1 MKHLELIYRNS
12 DSKLTTLRLTYA
24 QENLSET
31 VTKKAME
38 NIAALNM
45 FDNEGVNPYVEPVA
59 ARYVE
64 TNTDPIFDT
73 RSAN

>member
-24 QENLSET
+24 QENLTEAA
-31 VTKKAME
+31 TKKAMQD
-38 NIAALNM
+38 IAALKM
-45 FDNEGVNPYVEPVA
+45 FDNNGVNPYVEPVA

-73 RSAN
+73 RSAS

>member
-24 QENLSET
+24 QENLTEAT
-31 VTKKAME
+31 TKKAMHD
-38 NIAALNM
+38 IAALKM
-45 FDNEGVNPYVEPVA
+45 FDNNGVNPYVEPVS

-73 RSAN
+73 RSAS

>member
-24 QENLSET
+24 QENLTEAT
-31 VTKKAME
+31 TKKAMQE
-38 NIAALNM
+38 IATLKM
-45 FDNEGVNPYVEPVA
+45 FDNNGVNPYVEPVA

-73 RSAN
+73 RSAS